1 MGLDKSSFATVE
13 HDLHRMRRSALLPY
27 FSMTSVRRLQP
38 MLQERVDVM
47 LGRLKDYQNTG
58 EVLNLSCMYAAMT
71 SGMYGVLAAK

>member
-1 MGLDKSSFATVE
+1 
-13 HDLHRMRRSALLPY
+13 
-27 FSMTSVRRLQP
+27 